1 MSFFTDSTGRKPD
14 NSTQSRSGT
23 SRLHPDEDFGDELE
37 LANGTVLERY
47 SSSVI
52 GAEGEYYGRIWVF
65 HDITERK
72 PIENEIKQLQLKHL
86 SVLNSAG
93 EGIYGLDRSGKPTF
107 VNPAALRLLGYG
119 VAEIIGQPGH
129 ALIHHSYPDG
139 RPYPIESC
147 PIYLALRDGESHRK
161 DDEVFWRRDGAS
173 FSVEY
178 NSTPM
183 HDQQGQIAFSG
194 VVVFRDITQRKPDE
208 QSLRNP

>member
-1 MSFFTDSTGRKPD
+1 M
-14 NSTQSRSGT
+14 
-23 SRLHPDEDFGDELE
+23 
-37 LANGTVLERY
+37 
-47 SSSVI
+47 
-52 GAEGEYYGRIWVF
+52 
-65 HDITERK
+65 
-72 PIENEIKQLQLKHL
+72 
-86 SVLNSAG
+86 LNSAG

-183 HDQQGQIAFSG
+183 RDEQGQIAG
-194 VVVFRDITQRKPDE
+194 AVVVFRDITQRKHDE
-208 QSLRNP
+208 QSLRESLEIHRILMQNSSDAIVLFNEQGDILEANRSAEIMSGYSQERWSTLKSARLFPPNGKS